1 MAMLALA
8 ATGGALF
15 GSSAAAS
22 SPVLTR
28 RLLRGANAA
37 GRRSDAPISV
47 SSNWAGYAVATPETP
62 ETPGQPATTA
72 PATMFTSVTGTWTQ
86 PRATCTAGSRSY
98 SAVWVGLGGLDPD
111 SQALEQIGTD
121 ADCTATGAS
130 RYTAWYE
137 LVPAPPVELKLKI
150 LPGDT
155 ISASV
160 NVTGTD
166 VLVQIKN
173 RTRHTSFTKQLTVAQ
188 PDLASAEWIVE
199 APSACSSDNRCS
211 VLPLANFGSV
221 SFTRIATIGNGQPG
235 TLANPAWS
243 VLPIRLLPDANARF
257 SGLGRSAGAPGAT
270 PGAAS
275 PDGRSFSVVWESQPE

>member
-1 MAMLALA
+1 MVA
-8 ATGGALF
+8 
-15 GSSAAAS
+15 
-22 SPVLTR
+22 
-28 RLLRGANAA
+28 RG
-37 GRRSDAPISV
+37 RSDAPISV
-47 SSNWAGYAVATPETP
+47 STNWAGYAVATPETP
-62 ETPGQPATTA
+62 GQPATVAPTTA
-72 PATMFTSVTGTWTQ
+72 FTSVTGTWTQ
-86 PRATCTAGSRSY
+86 PKATCAAGSRSY

-160 NVTGTD
+160 NVTGTN

-173 RTRHTSFTKQLTVAQ
+173 RTRHTSFTRQLTIAQ

-199 APSACSSDNRCS
+199 APSACTPDGRCT

-243 VLPIRLLPDANARF
+243 ALPIRLLPESSSRF
-257 SGLGRSAGAPGAT
+257 SDVESTTLSGAT
-270 PGAAS
+270 PAAAS
-275 PDGRSFSVVWESQPE
+275 PDGRSFSVVFDPEPTPATTP